1 MLDQKI
7 SADILSSYG
16 AAVLR
21 ICSFCYAS
29 GFLDAMKA
37 VPDSHRGLWWDKQHL
52 RLSRELK
59 EVEDAE

>member
-21 ICSFCYAS
+21 ICSFCYAN

-59 EVEDAE
+59 EIEDAE

>member
-7 SADILSSYG
+7 SADIRRVFG
-16 AAVLR
+16 PDVLR
-21 ICSFCYAS
+21 SCQLSYMN